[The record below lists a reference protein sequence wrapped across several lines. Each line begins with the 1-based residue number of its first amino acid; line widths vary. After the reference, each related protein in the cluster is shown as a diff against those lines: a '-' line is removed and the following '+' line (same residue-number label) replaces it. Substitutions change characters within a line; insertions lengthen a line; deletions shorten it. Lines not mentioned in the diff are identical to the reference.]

1 MARIKLKDGLK
12 FELNGRE
19 FQLVERAAPREWKT
33 LNILTGQQDILSE
46 ATIYNFFFRKE
57 LKFITTTSQQYATA
71 FPDLSEDKKTEAIWR
86 EKYVSEIL
94 SRGIHKS
101 TPQALE
107 PVIQEV
113 YFQLQISEDISS
125 EIKDKSK
132 PSQISV
138 YRWLKKYKQSEGNI
152 HSLVSNTSNRGNR
165 NSNLDREV
173 SQLIEQAINE
183 IYLNSNRA
191 SIEDTHSRV
200 IVLIVEENQRRKNL
214 NLPDLLI
221 PSYATTRRTIHKILP
236 QERDRARLGKRTSDL
251 IHQPVYVGQGLNATR
266 PLEMVA
272 IDHSLLP
279 FYVLDNEHRLPV
291 GLVWLTSAIDVYTQ
305 TVVGY
310 YLTFEPPSYLS
321 VMYCLLHS
329 IKPKDY
335 VRFAYKSV
343 KKEWTSFGLM
353 ENLKVDNG
361 TDFSGKSLEDACREL
376 NITLEFCPVRM
387 PWYKAIIE
395 RHFGSLKKQF
405 SGTVPGRCLELLEKS
420 DYDPKKQ
427 AVVTLNE
434 LQEIIHIFL
443 VDIHNQSQHTKLNSP
458 RSSVWNHAIQSCPIF
473 IPSSANSLEVLLGD
487 VDERTISRLGIEFNY
502 LFYNSDRLQLLRQK
516 YDTADLRRRDKSRGK
531 EKAKIKYSRND
542 ISVIHVFDPDSR
554 EYIAVPANNQDYTR
568 GLSLHQHKIILK
580 YAKNEGEIVDI
591 VALALAKQRIVD
603 IVGEAIKAT
612 KAVQTSKKVINF
624 LGTGRGEGVIQAQAQ
639 SLKMIE
645 QAEAIDDIINNTDLP
660 LSNASSG
667 ISDFASALD
676 PDEKIEEP
684 VIEILPKDTTTAK
697 SKTKN
702 SKAKTEAKP
711 KSSQR
716 TVASTSKSKP
726 AKSQNENSEPEP
738 ESKSQNPDKFDR
750 SNLSVNRETKQQLN
764 QEKHSQGSVGLPKWN
779 PPSRQ

>member
-19 FQLVERAAPREWKT
+19 FQLVERASPGEWKT

-46 ATIYNFFFRKE
+46 ATIYNFYFKKE
-57 LKFITTTSQQYATA
+57 LKFITETSQQYATA
-71 FPDLSEDKKTEAIWR
+71 FPDLSEEKKIEAIWR
-86 EKYVSEIL
+86 EKYVTAIL

-113 YFQLQISEDISS
+113 YFQLQISEDISR

-138 YRWLKKYKQSEGNI
+138 YRWLKKYKQSERNI
-152 HSLVSNTSNRGNR
+152 HSLVSNTSNQGNR
-165 NSNLDREV
+165 NSNLDQEV
-173 SQLIEQAINE
+173 SQIIKQAINE
-183 IYLNSNRA
+183 IYLNPNRS
-191 SIEDTHSRV
+191 SIEDTHIRV
-200 IVLIVEENQRRKNL
+200 IALIVEENQRRKNL
-214 NLPDLLI
+214 NLPDLKI
-221 PSYATTRRTIHKILP
+221 SSYATTRREIHKIPL
-236 QERDRARLGKRTSDL
+236 EVRDRARLGKRTSDL
-251 IHQPVYVGQGLNATR
+251 IHQAVYVGQGLDATR
-266 PLEMVA
+266 PLEIVA

-310 YLTFEPPSYLS
+310 YLTFDPPSYLS
-321 VMYCLLHS
+321 VMYCLIHS
-329 IKPKDY
+329 IKQKDY
-335 VRFAYKSV
+335 VKLMYKSV
-343 KKEWTSFGLM
+343 RKEWTSFGLM

-361 TDFSGKSLEDACREL
+361 SDFSGKSLEDACREL
-376 NITLEFCPVRM
+376 DITLEFCPVRM

-395 RHFGSLKKQF
+395 RHFGSLKKQL

-420 DYDPKKQ
+420 DYDSKKQ
-427 AVVTLNE
+427 AVITLNE
-434 LQEIIHIFL
+434 LQEIIHIFF
-443 VDIHNQSQHTKLNSP
+443 VDIHNPSQHTKLNSP
-458 RSSVWNHAIQSCPIF
+458 RTSVWNHAIQSYPVSL
-473 IPSSANSLEVLLGD
+473 PSSANSLEVLLGD
-487 VDERTISRLGIEFNY
+487 VEERTISRLGIEFNY

-516 YDTADLRRRDKSRGK
+516 YDKEDLRRRDKSRGR
-531 EKAKIKYSRND
+531 EKAKIKYNRND

-568 GLSLHQHKIILK
+568 GLSLHQHRIILK

-591 VALALAKQRIVD
+591 VALALAKQRIMD
-603 IVGEAIKAT
+603 IVGEAIKET
-612 KAVQTSKKVINF
+612 KAVQTSKKVIKF

-645 QAEAIDDIINNTDLP
+645 QADAIDDIISNTELP
-660 LSNASSG
+660 LTIASSG

-676 PDEKIEEP
+676 PDEKIEEL
-684 VIEILPKDTTTAK
+684 VMEILPKDNTSAK

-711 KSSQR
+711 KSSER
-716 TVASTSKSKP
+716 TVASTSKSKS
-726 AKSQNENSEPEP
+726 AKSQNENPDP
-738 ESKSQNPDKFDR
+738 ESKSQNSDEVDR
-750 SNLSVNRETKQQLN
+750 SNLSVNRETEQQLN
-764 QEKHSQGSVGLPKWN
+764 QGKQSQGTVGLPKWK
-779 PPSRQ
+779 PPSHQ